1 MRALRAVKYIVFTI
15 GQALVDMSTAAGQL
29 LVWFGHKTG
38 HAAKASRD
46 FFDAGLE

>member
-38 HAAKASRD
+38 HDAKAGSD
-46 FFDAGLE
+46 FSDASLE